1 MFRNPRVRRVPALA
15 AALAVTVITPAI
27 ARPAAASAPPGAA
40 SAVAP
45 TSYIVTLAEPPLA
58 TYDGGTEGIAPTRG
72 GKGRKVDTTSSHARR
87 YRDRL
92 VDRQNKVARGVG
104 AAATGHHAVASNSF
118 TAELTPAQALRL
130 HTTQGVLS
138 VVPDTLR
145 KALDDRNSADFLG
158 LTGDAGLWAK
168 LGGVGKAGKGVVVG
182 VIDTGIWP
190 ENPSFA
196 APALSTEPPTR
207 TDPYRPYL
215 KDGVTVMKKAD
226 GATFIGLC
234 QTGEEFA
241 ANLCNQK
248 VISARY
254 FGEQWLKGNPPDKRA
269 DYVSPRDA
277 QGHGSH
283 TAGTAAG
290 DHAVRATANGA
301 DYGTISGVAPGAA
314 VAVYKALWQ
323 GKDGGV
329 TGGYTSDLV
338 AAVDQAVADGVDV
351 INYSVGGMFESAA
364 DDPVQR
370 AFLAAAE
377 AGVFVAT
384 AGGNSGP
391 DPSTVDNTMPWTT
404 TVAAG
409 TIAPWQAEIR
419 LGDGTV
425 ADGVSTTVLAPLGP
439 KPLVTAASVKMDTAA
454 EADAQ
459 VCAAGSLDPAE
470 TAGKIVYC
478 RRGTTLR
485 VDKSAE
491 VKRAGGVGMVLG
503 NPTDQDTDVDL
514 HSVPTVHVNAPDSGR
529 VEGYAATAGATVTF
543 VPAASGGAP
552 YPQVTSFSS
561 RGPSLTNNGDLLK
574 PDITAPGS
582 AILAAVAPP
591 GNGGKDF
598 DFYSGTSMAAPH
610 IAGLAAL
617 YLGEHP
623 LLSPMAIKSA
633 MMTTA
638 YDTKT
643 PDVFAQGAGHV
654 DPARML
660 TPGLTYDAGAEDW
673 YGYLEGLGVGTG
685 TGVKPLA
692 GPDLNYPTISVGT
705 LFGSRTVTRR
715 VTAVTPGV
723 YHSAIEL
730 PGFKTKVKPSTL
742 VFKKAGETKEFTVS
756 METVPSDIT
765 GTVAGRLTWTG
776 AGTTVRSAVVA
787 TPLSARAPV
796 EVKGAGTDGS
806 VGFEVTPGV
815 KRFPVIPYGPV
826 SADEV
831 PGTVSESEVLGRE
844 IPVMVPDGAK
854 AVSFKI
860 RAANPEAQVGGV
872 IFYEKNGTL
881 EFESWV
887 SSPDGDHRVVLPHP
901 RPGRHTLVVLSLG
914 DLPGTTSTDFLTQ
927 INLVTADHVR
937 GALTLAPGKPKATVG
952 TPIPLTASWTKAT
965 PRTNTGY
972 VEYPN
977 GAGTIVTIN

>member
-1 MFRNPRVRRVPALA
+1 MFRNPRVHRVSALA
-15 AALAVTVITPAI
+15 AALAVIAI
-27 ARPAAASAPPGAA
+27 APAVAQPAAASAPPATAPAA
-40 SAVAP
+40 TPAP
-45 TSYIVTLAEPPLA
+45 YIVTLAEPPLA

-72 GKGRKVDTTSSHARR
+72 RKGKKVDTTSSHARR

-92 VDRQNKVARGVG
+92 TDRQNQVARSVG

-118 TAELTPAQALRL
+118 TAQLTPAQALRL
-130 HTTQGVLS
+130 HATQGVVS

-145 KALDDRNSADFLG
+145 KALDDRNSTDFLG
-158 LTGDAGLWAK
+158 LSGAAGLWAK
-168 LGGVGKAGKGVVVG
+168 LGGTGNAGKGVVVG

-196 APALSTEPPTR
+196 APALGTEPPTSA
-207 TDPYRPYL
+207 DPYRPYL
-215 KDGVTVMKKAD
+215 KDGATVMKKAD
-226 GATFIGLC
+226 GATFTGLC

-241 ANLCNQK
+241 ASLCNQK

-254 FGEQWLKGNPPDKRA
+254 FGEQWLKGNPPDKRD

-314 VAVYKALWQ
+314 IAVYKALWQ

-329 TGGYTSDLV
+329 TGGYSSDLM

-391 DPSTVDNTMPWTT
+391 DPSTLDNTMPWTT

-409 TIAPWQAEIR
+409 TIAPWQAEVR

-425 ADGVSTTVLAPLGP
+425 VRGVSTTVVAPFGP
-439 KPLVTAASVKMDTAA
+439 KPLVTALSVKTDTAT

-459 VCAAGSLDPAE
+459 ICAAGSLDPAK

-478 RRGTTLR
+478 LRGTTAR

-503 NPTDQDTDVDL
+503 NPTDQSVDADL
-514 HSVPTVHVNAPDSGR
+514 HAVPTVHVNAPDSDK
-529 VEGYAATAGATVTF
+529 VAGYAATAGATATF

-552 YPQVTSFSS
+552 YPQVASFSS
-561 RGPSLTNNGDLLK
+561 RGPSLSNNGDLLK
-574 PDITAPGS
+574 PDVTAPGV

-598 DFYSGTSMAAPH
+598 DFYSGTSMATPH

-617 YLGEHP
+617 YLGKNP

-660 TPGLTYDAGAEDW
+660 TPGLVYDAGAEEW
-673 YGYLEGLGVGTG
+673 YGYLEGKGVSTG

-692 GPDLNYPTISVGT
+692 GTDVNYPTISVGD

-742 VFKKAGETKEFTVS
+742 VFKKAGETKEFTVT
-756 METVPSDIT
+756 MEMLPSTPTDTVI
-765 GTVAGRLTWTG
+765 GRLTWTG
-776 AGTTVRSAVVA
+776 AGTTVRSSIVA
-787 TPLSARAPV
+787 TPLSARAPA
-796 EVKGAGTDGS
+796 EVKGTGTDGS
-806 VGFEVTPGV
+806 VNFEVTPGV
-815 KRFPVIPYGPV
+815 KKFSVTPYGLV

-831 PGTVSESEVLGRE
+831 PGTVNESEVWGRD
-844 IPVMVPDGAK
+844 IPVTIPENAK
-854 AVSFKI
+854 AVSFKL
-860 RAANPEAQVGGV
+860 RAANPEAQVGGLL
-872 IFYEKNGTL
+872 FYEENGTR

-887 SSPDGDHRVVLPHP
+887 FDLDGDSRAVLPNP
-901 RPGRHTLVVLSLG
+901 RPGRHTLVVLTLG

-927 INLVTADHVR
+927 VNLVTADHAR
-937 GALTLAPGKPKATVG
+937 GTLTLTPNKPKATVG

-965 PRTNTGY
+965 QRTNTGY

-977 GAGTIVTIN
+977 GSGTVVTIN